1 MLKNELLN
9 ELKEAVTHQT
19 MAFQILQSQ
28 EYGKEIK
35 DNALLLFNYW
45 SDEVRRLGRELQR
58 REKKEKI
65 DGKGKI

>member
-1 MLKNELLN
+1 MLKNELLDK
-9 ELKEAVTHQT
+9 LKRAVTKQT

-35 DNALLLFNYW
+35 DDALLLFNYW

-58 REKKEKI
+58 REKKRKR
-65 DGKGKI
+65 